1 MALLGGVGWTA
12 SAAQAADEPEAT
24 LLDEVIVTATR
35 LPTSREEVASSIT
48 VVTAEEIEQKQQR
61 TIVDVLRTV
70 PGLNVVQ
77 QGGPGN
83 VAAVF
88 MRGTNANQ
96 TLVLIDGIEVND
108 PSSPNGAFDFGK
120 LLTGNVE
127 RIEILRGPQSTLY
140 GSDAI
145 GGVINVITKKGEG
158 APSLTTRFEGGS
170 FATNSQYIA
179 LHGATPIV
187 NYSAS
192 FERFATDNVSITPAD
207 DRPPNADDETDP
219 YENFS
224 TSIRLGLTPA
234 DNFELDLIARYVD
247 TQLDL
252 DVSPE
257 DPNSLSKTKG
267 LFLRGEGDLILFDGL
282 FQQRLGVSYTDY
294 DRVDTNDPDFL
305 SSDSSRTTND
315 ASKLKFDWQGDVYVL
330 DDQIVTF
337 GLETEEEEIDSN
349 SQFSSGF
356 TSATEEKA
364 RTDAAFVQG
373 KFAYADRLFG
383 TVGVR
388 IDDHELFSSEE
399 TYRIT
404 GAYLLRET
412 GTKLKATYGTGFK
425 APTLFQLFAV
435 SSFFGFRIFRGN
447 PDLQPETSKGWDA
460 GFEQSLFDRRLS
472 FGATFF
478 RNDIENLIESSPDFT
493 TLINVGEAET
503 WGVETYVAAEL
514 DENLTARAD
523 YSYIRAQDAIEG
535 DELLRRPKHKASASI
550 VYSPLP
556 GVHVVLDTLFVGR
569 RADIDAVTFA
579 RITDPSFSVTNLA
592 LAYDFLDGWRL
603 FGRIENMFDR
613 NYQDPDGFAQ
623 RGIGGF
629 AGVSGTF

>member
-1 MALLGGVGWTA
+1 
-12 SAAQAADEPEAT
+12 
-24 LLDEVIVTATR
+24 
-35 LPTSREEVASSIT
+35 
-48 VVTAEEIEQKQQR
+48 
-61 TIVDVLRTV
+61 
-70 PGLNVVQ
+70 
-77 QGGPGN
+77 
-83 VAAVF
+83 
-88 MRGTNANQ
+88 
-96 TLVLIDGIEVND
+96 
-108 PSSPNGAFDFGK
+108 
-120 LLTGNVE
+120 
-127 RIEILRGPQSTLY
+127 
-140 GSDAI
+140 
-145 GGVINVITKKGEG
+145 
-158 APSLTTRFEGGS
+158 
-170 FATNSQYIA
+170 
-179 LHGATPIV
+179 
-187 NYSAS
+187 
-192 FERFATDNVSITPAD
+192 
-207 DRPPNADDETDP
+207 
-219 YENFS
+219 
-224 TSIRLGLTPA
+224 
-234 DNFELDLIARYVD
+234 
-247 TQLDL
+247 
-252 DVSPE
+252 
-257 DPNSLSKTKG
+257 
-267 LFLRGEGDLILFDGL
+267 
-282 FQQRLGVSYTDY
+282 
-294 DRVDTNDPDFL
+294 
-305 SSDSSRTTND
+305 RTTND

-478 RNDIENLIESSPDFT
+478 RNDIENLVESSPDFT

-535 DELLRRPKHKASASI
+535 DELLRRPKHKASASV

-592 LAYDFLDGWRL
+592 LAYEFLDGWRL